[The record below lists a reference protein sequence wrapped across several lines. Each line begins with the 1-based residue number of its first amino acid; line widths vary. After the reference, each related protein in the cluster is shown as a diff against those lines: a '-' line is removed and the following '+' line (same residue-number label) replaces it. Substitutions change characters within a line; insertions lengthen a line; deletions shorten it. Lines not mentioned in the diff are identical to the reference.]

1 MKRCGVKAKVLAVAA
16 GADIREIASAVTFDV
31 RGDVTGR
38 PPCAVVHF
46 DVEADF
52 DVSLL

>member
-1 MKRCGVKAKVLAVAA
+1 MKRCGVKTKVLAIAA
-16 GADIREIASAVTFDV
+16 GADIREIASAVRFDI
-31 RGDVTGR
+31 RGDVTWR

-52 DVSLL
+52 DVPLL